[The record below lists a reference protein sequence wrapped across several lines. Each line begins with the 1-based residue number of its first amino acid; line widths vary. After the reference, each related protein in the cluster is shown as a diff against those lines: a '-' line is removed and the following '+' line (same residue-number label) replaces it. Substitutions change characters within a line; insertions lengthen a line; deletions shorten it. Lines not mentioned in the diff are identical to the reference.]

1 MAPRGGSNGLGDEN
15 MGGGG
20 MGPISVTPIGCSDGS
35 GCCCAP
41 PAPVEDSTDD
51 ERTVEALEGGD
62 RFGVCAP
69 IVMLEV
75 VEVGV
80 ADETEMM
87 GTVAALPAILEG
99 TEGDAVP
106 KWERGREE
114 GTGRGGREGE
124 DEKE

>member
-1 MAPRGGSNGLGDEN
+1 VAPRGGSNGLGDEN

-35 GCCCAP
+35 DCCCAP
-41 PAPVEDSTDD
+41 PVPVEDSTDD

-62 RFGVCAP
+62 RFGVCVP
-69 IVMLEV
+69 IVMLVV

-87 GTVAALPAILEG
+87 GTVGALPEILEG
-99 TEGDAVP
+99 TEGDAVRCRFHP
-106 KWERGREE
+106 CCCC
-114 GTGRGGREGE
+114 
-124 DEKE
+124 